1 MPAAMSHDCEAR
13 HQGTA
18 AAHTHTAAVAMLDLQ
33 SIASRPSLQLMSLDA
48 PQQREKLVAS
58 LKDQI
63 KKLQKDRDKIK
74 TWYASNVSKMHF
86 SSPISVQ

>member
-1 MPAAMSHDCEAR
+1 MSWPC
-13 HQGTA
+13 
-18 AAHTHTAAVAMLDLQ
+18 
-33 SIASRPSLQLMSLDA
+33 LQLMSLDA

-74 TWYASNVSKMHF
+74 TWYASKKF
-86 SSPISVQ
+86 

>member
-1 MPAAMSHDCEAR
+1 
-13 HQGTA
+13 
-18 AAHTHTAAVAMLDLQ
+18 
-33 SIASRPSLQLMSLDA
+33 MSLDA

-74 TWYASNVSKMHF
+74 TWCASKRPSIASDLLIFMAAPRDQLMPG
-86 SSPISVQ
+86 SAICLIPSVWHVLLQGK

>member
-1 MPAAMSHDCEAR
+1 
-13 HQGTA
+13 
-18 AAHTHTAAVAMLDLQ
+18 
-33 SIASRPSLQLMSLDA
+33 MSLDA

-74 TWYASNVSKMHF
+74 TWYAPIHGVQVRLMHLLDEQH
-86 SSPISVQ
+86 SMVNM

>member
-1 MPAAMSHDCEAR
+1 MLCKHVYEVAWLRLIHVCGSPVIMCICVRSLFAR
-13 HQGTA
+13 
-18 AAHTHTAAVAMLDLQ
+18 
-33 SIASRPSLQLMSLDA
+33 LQLMQNQS

-74 TWYASNVSKMHF
+74 TWWAFLVAKCDTCLNVRSL
-86 SSPISVQ
+86 I

>member
-1 MPAAMSHDCEAR
+1 MANFSYIQSQSESTVPEAYFTRHGIRKEAIVSTAMKAC
-13 HQGTA
+13 
-18 AAHTHTAAVAMLDLQ
+18 
-33 SIASRPSLQLMSLDA
+33 LQLMSLDA

-74 TWYASNVSKMHF
+74 TW
-86 SSPISVQ
+86 